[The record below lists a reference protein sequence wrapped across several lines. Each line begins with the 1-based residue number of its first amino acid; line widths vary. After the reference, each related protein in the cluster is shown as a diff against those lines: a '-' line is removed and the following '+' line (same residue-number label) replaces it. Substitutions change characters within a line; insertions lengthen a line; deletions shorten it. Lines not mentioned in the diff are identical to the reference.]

1 MKKSILMA
9 CMCALAL
16 NVACSSRSNSE
27 TEISA
32 DTTELQGTIV
42 EIEGS
47 KKYENE
53 YYSLTVPNDWEI
65 TESIYDRRPG
75 LEKFTPN
82 EMMTLSQHEVCFE
95 GDNVLV
101 KIVKSNYKFDKP
113 IEFYAG
119 LSVLSKGL
127 MDAGEYNG
135 VIEQITEKQPYRYTH
150 YEQLDS
156 MQISGREAIAL
167 LFLIVQ
173 DNEEELAQ
181 LQYVVKN
188 DNRDVFYVN
197 ATFGSEKGYDL
208 GDIILKSFKLK

>member
-1 MKKSILMA
+1 
-9 CMCALAL
+9 
-16 NVACSSRSNSE
+16 
-27 TEISA
+27 
-32 DTTELQGTIV
+32 
-42 EIEGS
+42 
-47 KKYENE
+47 
-53 YYSLTVPNDWEI
+53 
-65 TESIYDRRPG
+65 
-75 LEKFTPN
+75 
-82 EMMTLSQHEVCFE
+82 VCFE

-173 DNEEELAQ
+173 DNGEELAQ

>member
-1 MKKSILMA
+1 
-9 CMCALAL
+9 
-16 NVACSSRSNSE
+16 
-27 TEISA
+27 
-32 DTTELQGTIV
+32 
-42 EIEGS
+42 
-47 KKYENE
+47 
-53 YYSLTVPNDWEI
+53 
-65 TESIYDRRPG
+65 
-75 LEKFTPN
+75 
-82 EMMTLSQHEVCFE
+82 
-95 GDNVLV
+95 
-101 KIVKSNYKFDKP
+101 
-113 IEFYAG
+113 
-119 LSVLSKGL
+119 